1 LAFLPASS
9 VKRELRAR
17 RLVLAADE
25 ADFELAMEVR
35 IYRER
40 PALARHTKPA
50 ALELWRF
57 LEHAAAA
64 A

>member
-17 RLVLAADE
+17 RLVPAAPPSR
-25 ADFELAMEVR
+25 FELQIALR

-40 PALARHTKPA
+40 PALRKRNKATALALWEHLAARKPA
-50 ALELWRF
+50 
-57 LEHAAAA
+57 
-64 A
+64 